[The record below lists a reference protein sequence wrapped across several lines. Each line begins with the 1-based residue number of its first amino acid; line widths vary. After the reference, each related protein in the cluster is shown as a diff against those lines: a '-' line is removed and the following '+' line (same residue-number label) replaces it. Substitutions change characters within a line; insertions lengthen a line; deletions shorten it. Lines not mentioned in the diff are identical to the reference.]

1 MLPAVCQLS
10 HCSEGDGAPLA
21 WLISTEIGYFLEP
34 ALFVSRIGREG
45 TIMSLTLSH
54 LHSNF
59 DIQLKSLI
67 VNPMLWNARKH
78 WVFLTVFLWGRNNC
92 FWDHRGLILWNR
104 AETSQEGYYGIWTPT
119 WRDFNT
125 RYFWLLEKTNTKY
138 KWIFVTGVKHTAWCF
153 LRPWYTGVY
162 KWNIG

>member
-67 VNPMLWNARKH
+67 VNPML
-78 WVFLTVFLWGRNNC
+78 
-92 FWDHRGLILWNR
+92 
-104 AETSQEGYYGIWTPT
+104 
-119 WRDFNT
+119 
-125 RYFWLLEKTNTKY
+125 
-138 KWIFVTGVKHTAWCF
+138 
-153 LRPWYTGVY
+153 
-162 KWNIG
+162 